1 MRLLL
6 HHFKFA
12 EDTPFFHQL
21 FKRVNLTQALIVDYW
36 MLSVLH
42 TKIINLMATPAQYV
56 LSWRQR
62 WRRLWRENCREVGSL
77 LYLGVQ
83 HVQAVEVLAVLVLLF
98 VPDKV
103 LPLLLVQGRVVLPQL
118 S

>member
-1 MRLLL
+1 
-6 HHFKFA
+6 
-12 EDTPFFHQL
+12 
-21 FKRVNLTQALIVDYW
+21 
-36 MLSVLH
+36 
-42 TKIINLMATPAQYV
+42 MATPAQYV

-83 HVQAVEVLAVLVLLF
+83 HVEAVEVLAVLVLLF

-103 LPLLLVQGRVVLPQL
+103 LLLLLVQGKVVLVQVFFVFAL
-118 S
+118 LYLLHCLCSLCFHI